1 MLSGYSFTLQPGG
14 RRFARPRRPQGVV
27 RPLHMYARE
36 ESGPRESWTSGMA
49 VSAGQD
55 GADDG
60 SIVGLLEGDGV
71 SLPTVCP
78 VERAATAMVPCRLH
92 LLKALRTHANA
103 HALETHTP
111 V

>member
-1 MLSGYSFTLQPGG
+1 
-14 RRFARPRRPQGVV
+14 
-27 RPLHMYARE
+27 
-36 ESGPRESWTSGMA
+36 MA

-60 SIVGLLEGDGV
+60 SIVGLIEGDGV
-71 SLPTVCP
+71 SLPMGCP

-92 LLKALRTHANA
+92 LLKALCTHANA